1 MKESV
6 RERREQRAEPTAPA
20 LVEATPVDTV
30 LAMQRTAGNAS
41 VTAWLARDPAPA
53 AAAPTLP
60 TADVLTSRISN
71 CVGVWETNRG
81 GDAPAPTESSL
92 DTLATVK
99 ASMATIEQ
107 ATMPYALDALRK
119 HAALRKLASPE
130 LTKEEINDAIAR
142 TTAVKTLLD
151 AVKTAAD
158 AGTSADDFIKA
169 QQGTITPSGLSDDN
183 VRTMFSGVELKKTI
197 DEKHG
202 HVGEGKGKDK
212 KTGKSLAEEI
222 PEADRLGLGVGSL
235 SAYIK
240 DPKKW
245 GENRAA
251 WQRLAVDNMPGDV
264 GGRINSV
271 ATSSGGTALAG
282 PVIRARVD
290 TELAKT
296 PQQKE
301 ESLVKTVGAKNNPN
315 ETGYGDN
322 IWATYQRLFPAA
334 P

>member
-1 MKESV
+1 M
-6 RERREQRAEPTAPA
+6 RQQTARKPSPDAAAAKVA
-20 LVEATPVDTV
+20 LVEATPVDAV
-30 LAMQRTAGNAS
+30 LSMQRTAGNAS
-41 VTAWLARDPAPA
+41 VVSWLSREA
-53 AAAPTLP
+53 AVATLP
-60 TADVLTSRISN
+60 SAEELTTRISN
-71 CVGVWETNRG
+71 CIGVWETNRG

-107 ATMPYALDALRK
+107 ATMPYALDALRRY
-119 HAALRKLASPE
+119 ASLRKLASPE
-130 LTKEEINDAIAR
+130 LTKQEIDDAIAR

-183 VRTMFSGVELKKTI
+183 VKTMFAGVELKKTI
-197 DEKHG
+197 DTKHG
-202 HVGEGKGKDK
+202 ELGGKEK

-222 PEADRLGLGVGSL
+222 PETDRLGLGVGSL

-251 WQRLAVDNMPGDV
+251 WQRLAVDTMPGQV
-264 GGRINSV
+264 GARINSV

-282 PVIRARVD
+282 PVVRARVD
-290 TELAKT
+290 AELAKDPKPT
-296 PQQKE
+296 E
-301 ESLVKTVGAKNNPN
+301 EALVKTVGAKNNPG
-315 ETGYGDN
+315 ETGYGDS
-322 IWATYQRLFPAA
+322 IWTTYQRLYP
-334 P
+334 

>member
-1 MKESV
+1 MKQAALKPDPRIETAAPKV
-6 RERREQRAEPTAPA
+6 ALAEAAPA
-20 LVEATPVDTV
+20 DAV
-30 LAMQRTAGNAS
+30 LALQRTAGNAS

-53 AAAPTLP
+53 AAAPALP
-60 TADVLTSRISN
+60 SADVLTSRISN
-71 CVGVWETNRG
+71 CIGVWETNRG
-81 GDAPAPTESSL
+81 GDAPSPTESSL

-119 HAALRKLASPE
+119 YASLRKLASPE

-142 TTAVKTLLD
+142 DDRGQDAARRGQDGRRRGARPPTTSSRPSRARSRRPGSATTTC
-151 AVKTAAD
+151 ARCS
-158 AGTSADDFIKA
+158 AGSSSRRRST
-169 QQGTITPSGLSDDN
+169 
-183 VRTMFSGVELKKTI
+183 R
-197 DEKHG
+197 KHG

-222 PEADRLGLGVGSL
+222 PEADRLGLGTGSL

-251 WQRLAVDNMPGDV
+251 WQRLAVDNMPGEV
-264 GGRINSV
+264 GARINSV

-282 PVIRARVD
+282 PVVKARVD
-290 TELAKT
+290 AELAKD
-296 PQQKE
+296 PKPSE
-301 ESLVKTVGAKNNPN
+301 EELVKTVGAKNNAN

-322 IWATYQRLFPAA
+322 IWATYQRLYP
-334 P
+334 

>member
-1 MKESV
+1 MRQTAARKAVPAQERDEPKVALREAASV
-6 RERREQRAEPTAPA
+6 DA
-20 LVEATPVDTV
+20 V

-41 VTAWLARDPAPA
+41 VVSFLARDPAPA

-60 TADVLTSRISN
+60 SADVLTSRISN
-71 CVGVWETNRG
+71 CIGVWETNRG

-119 HAALRKLASPE
+119 YASLRKLASPE

-158 AGTSADDFIKA
+158 AGTSAEDFIKA
-169 QQGTITPSGLSDDN
+169 QQGTITPSGLGDDN
-183 VRTMFSGVELKKTI
+183 VKTMFSGVALKQTIDTKHGELGGKEKKTA
-197 DEKHG
+197 KQA
-202 HVGEGKGKDK
+202 
-212 KTGKSLAEEI
+212 AEEI
-222 PEADRLGLGVGSL
+222 PEADRLGLGTGSL
-235 SAYIK
+235 TAYIR

-264 GGRINSV
+264 GGRINAV

-282 PVIRARVD
+282 PVVRARVD
-290 TELAKT
+290 AELAKD
-296 PQQKE
+296 PKPSE
-301 ESLVKTVGAKNNPN
+301 EELVKTVGAKNNAN

-322 IWATYQRLFPAA
+322 IWKTYQRLYPAS
-334 P
+334 

>member
-1 MKESV
+1 M
-6 RERREQRAEPTAPA
+6 RQQTARKPA
-20 LVEATPVDTV
+20 QETEGAKVPLIEATPVDAV
-30 LAMQRTAGNAS
+30 LSMQRTAGNAS
-41 VTAWLARDPAPA
+41 VVSWLARDTAPA
-53 AAAPTLP
+53 AAATLP
-60 TADVLTSRISN
+60 SADVLTSRISN
-71 CVGVWETNRG
+71 CIGVWETNRG

-119 HAALRKLASPE
+119 YASLRKLASPE

-158 AGTSADDFIKA
+158 AGTTADDFIKA

-183 VRTMFSGVELKKTI
+183 VKTMFSGVELKKTI
-197 DEKHG
+197 DEKHT

-222 PEADRLGLGVGSL
+222 PEADRLGLGTGSL

-251 WQRLAVDNMPGDV
+251 WQRLAVDNMPGQV
-264 GGRINSV
+264 GARINSV

-282 PVIRARVD
+282 PVVRARVD
-290 TELAKT
+290 AELAKDPKPT
-296 PQQKE
+296 E
-301 ESLVKTVGAKNNPN
+301 EELVKTVGAKNNPN

-322 IWATYQRLFPAA
+322 IWATYHRLYP
-334 P
+334 